1 MADAATDALIQQA
14 LRAEEAEKKLKK
26 QGKHVEGAPR
36 RPAGPWVAGCRQLAG
51 AAAAA
56 AANRPAACPHQAR
69 TACPPSSPGRQ
80 AHEGSPQGQDP
91 GADRV

>member
-26 QGKHVEGAPR
+26 QGKHVEGALR
-36 RPAGPWVAGCRQLAG
+36 RMAGGRAAVSWRGS
-51 AAAAA
+51 AAATAG
-56 AANRPAACPHQAR
+56 NRRAACPHQAR
-69 TACPPSSPGRQ
+69 APFLPAAPCRQ
-80 AHEGSPQGQDP
+80 AREGGPQGQDP